1 LIGGVLLLAIGVG
14 FATLAM
20 GWIDAIMGYPVP
32 STPQFITVYWIA
44 CIIFV
49 LYAITW
55 IFQGASY
62 ARNLIGGVL
71 LLAIGVGFAT
81 LAMGWIDAIMG
92 YPVPNNVEFI
102 IVCWTAFFFFLTYG
116 ATRIFLGGPLSGTIH
131 ESIVVII
138 LSISVILTFIS
149 LTFQKDP
156 YQILRILIF
165 VLCPLLALLPFLLY
179 FSFLSIKRNPL
190 CDELKSNL
198 RRIYRKDD
206 QSRGEIIS
214 LYEKKFEKIFGS
226 ERDNGTKKENGAKNS
241 LPTLQTLLPTI
252 LTTMLMSLG
261 WLYTASKIFCLIVP
275 PSCPSPACSITLDPV
290 NYGFIGVYLFSLNF
304 LFRRYVQSDL
314 GPVAYSNVNLRLI
327 TTFIWSMLLWNIFSP
342 EDKDFTNVNILAF
355 AVGVFPDVGLQW
367 LIKKL
372 QAITTSG
379 VPDQSKNYPL
389 SQISGITIWIESRLL
404 EEDIENVQNLA
415 TANLPELLL
424 QTNYPLGRLIDW
436 IDQAILQTHL
446 IAYKKRPEDSATSV
460 ADDLKLNGITT
471 ASGFLAY
478 FDNPSLRKDGEPG
491 QLARLASEI
500 RTETNL
506 YHINAWHATYP
517 ERPSDTLVP
526 TQPFNNAAIRILRA
540 LPNPP
545 GPTDQGEWV
554 ELKNV
559 STFTFD
565 LAEWRLK
572 DDKGR
577 VQPLTGSLAPEET
590 LRIEL
595 TRANEQAMMLSNKGG
610 WILLFQGDNRRAAV
624 RYTNA
629 NEGEIFT
636 FA

>member
-1 LIGGVLLLAIGVG
+1 
-14 FATLAM
+14 M
-20 GWIDAIMGYPVP
+20 
-32 STPQFITVYWIA
+32 
-44 CIIFV
+44 
-49 LYAITW
+49 
-55 IFQGASY
+55 
-62 ARNLIGGVL
+62 
-71 LLAIGVGFAT
+71 
-81 LAMGWIDAIMG
+81 
-92 YPVPNNVEFI
+92 
-102 IVCWTAFFFFLTYG
+102 
-116 ATRIFLGGPLSGTIH
+116 
-131 ESIVVII
+131 
-138 LSISVILTFIS
+138 
-149 LTFQKDP
+149 
-156 YQILRILIF
+156 
-165 VLCPLLALLPFLLY
+165 
-179 FSFLSIKRNPL
+179 
-190 CDELKSNL
+190 
-198 RRIYRKDD
+198 
-206 QSRGEIIS
+206 
-214 LYEKKFEKIFGS
+214 
-226 ERDNGTKKENGAKNS
+226 
-241 LPTLQTLLPTI
+241 
-252 LTTMLMSLG
+252 
-261 WLYTASKIFCLIVP
+261 
-275 PSCPSPACSITLDPV
+275 
-290 NYGFIGVYLFSLNF
+290 
-304 LFRRYVQSDL
+304 
-314 GPVAYSNVNLRLI
+314 
-327 TTFIWSMLLWNIFSP
+327 
-342 EDKDFTNVNILAF
+342 NILAF
-355 AVGVFPDVGLQW
+355 AVGVFPDVGWQW

-629 NEGEIFT
+629 GEGEVFT
-636 FA
+636 FTQN